1 MFSIT
6 RLSTIC
12 LLAAAIMW
20 PCGSAV
26 LADTVRLTNG
36 YVIHGTVVADH
47 PQSETHV
54 KLRFSNDGWMLLA
67 KREVEE
73 ITPDNT
79 DQFEL
84 RNAKAG
90 GPEE

>member
-12 LLAAAIMW
+12 LLAVAICW
-20 PCGSAV
+20 PCGGAA

-36 YVIHGTVVADH
+36 YTLHGKVVAEH

-54 KLRFSNDGWMLLA
+54 KLRFSNDGWMLVT
-67 KREVEE
+67 KRDVEE

-79 DQFEL
+79 DQFEM
-84 RNAKAG
+84 RNASG